1 MFHTLRSWLNA
12 DARPNI
18 PLKLRPFATFHSL
31 RSWSNAAAFQN
42 IHQKSSTAPTSHLL
56 IGGLRVLKSSNKRSI
71 LVTAETFHSS
81 IGPYFLPPSE
91 FSYPSGFK
99 QYAFTSSR
107 MLLSSLNASEADVD
121 PAMQKNVMI
130 RKQMKFIVAVFVVVV
145 ARATTSLNGVYYS
158 TSTGNTETIAGY
170 IAEAA
175 GVRRPIRHQS
185 PRRR

>member
-1 MFHTLRSWLNA
+1 MFHSLRSWLNA
-12 DARPNI
+12 DAPPNI

-42 IHQKSSTAPTSHLL
+42 IHKKLLTAPTFHFL
-56 IGGLRVLKSSNKRSI
+56 IGGLQVLKSSNKRSI
-71 LVTAETFHSS
+71 FFTAETFHSS

-121 PAMQKNVMI
+121 PAIQKKVMI
-130 RKQMKFIVAVFVVVV
+130 RKQREFIVAVVVVVV
-145 ARATTSLNGVYYS
+145 AVAVVALAVALAVIVCYEINGTTNYI
-158 TSTGNTETIAGY
+158 TIVIWEY
-170 IAEAA
+170 
-175 GVRRPIRHQS
+175 
-185 PRRR
+185 